1 MYYGNGAAADGQS
14 ASAVWSNGHR
24 AVWHLGATAVS
35 DSTGLGHTGTDV
47 GSTVA
52 ATAKIGG
59 GRQFNGTTAR
69 VTVANAADIS
79 FAATA
84 SFTLSAWAQ
93 VPTLPAKWTGVVTKS
108 RDAAP
113 WYGLWI
119 DPSATWIGGG
129 APNLAG
135 SGVATG
141 WSHVAVV
148 QDGVA
153 GTRQLFVNGAPVDSD
168 VAQAANGAG
177 QLWMGG
183 AASVSEYFAGAIDE
197 VRISNAA

>member
-47 GSTVA
+47 GSVVA
-52 ATAKIGG
+52 ATARIGG
-59 GRQFNGTTAR
+59 GRQFNGTSAR

-79 FAATA
+79 FASTA

-93 VPTLPAKWTGVVTKS
+93 VPTLPTAWTAIAAES

-119 DPSATWIGGG
+119 DDSAHWVAGGPVNITG
-129 APNLAG
+129 IPA
-135 SGVATG
+135 STG

-148 QDGVA
+148 QDGTA
-153 GTRQLFVNGAPVDSD
+153 GTRQLYVNGAAVASD
-168 VAQAANGAG
+168 VAQAATGTG
-177 QLWMGG
+177 QLWIGG
-183 AASVSEYFAGAIDE
+183 SASVSEY
-197 VRISNAA
+197 